1 MENVTI
7 KVEPQILKSISMD
20 VVASIEK
27 TESAFREIDNII
39 ERSGSYW
46 NGNGHTGMQRVY
58 AGKRDDYKKICKML
72 REHIQ
77 SLQQIAGV
85 YEQTE
90 QIASQVAASL
100 EADVI
105 I

>member
-46 NGNGHTGMQRVY
+46 NGMVLE
-58 AGKRDDYKKICKML
+58 YK
-72 REHIQ
+72 
-77 SLQQIAGV
+77 
-85 YEQTE
+85 
-90 QIASQVAASL
+90 
-100 EADVI
+100 
-105 I
+105 

>member
-39 ERSGSYW
+39 ERTREFQPLDFSNKIMYKELAYDKTW
-46 NGNGHTGMQRVY
+46 NSSC
-58 AGKRDDYKKICKML
+58 KIIKEELM
-72 REHIQ
+72 RK
-77 SLQQIAGV
+77 
-85 YEQTE
+85 
-90 QIASQVAASL
+90 
-100 EADVI
+100 DVEI
-105 I
+105 NDNWRFN

>member
-1 MENVTI
+1 
-7 KVEPQILKSISMD
+7 MD

-46 NGNGHTGMQRVY
+46 NGNGHTGMQRVH

-85 YEQTE
+85 YEQNRTNCKPGCN
-90 QIASQVAASL
+90 
-100 EADVI
+100 I
-105 I
+105 IGGGRNHIEGYV

>member
-46 NGNGHTGMQRVY
+46 NGNGHTGMQRVH
-58 AGKRDDYKKICKML
+58 AGKRD
-72 REHIQ
+72 EHIQ

-90 QIASQVAASL
+90 QIASQVATSL